1 MFPLRLSGDFERP
14 RWKPEETVSRD
25 LAATAAGL
33 EVLCHIQ
40 GNGYRGIQQTCTGC
54 NSNADNARN
63 KLEDYWL

>member
-40 GNGYRGIQQTCTGC
+40 GEWVQRNP
-54 NSNADNARN
+54 ADMH
-63 KLEDYWL
+63 WVQ